1 VHLVRLFYR
10 MELYS
15 VRLLSV
21 PGEIYFSFFPLCPFS
36 GNSLFYLLALAYF
49 FWTCW
54 VGRRTFVL
62 PVMGRYT
69 GSSPLLSLLAGFFPG
84 YLAVLALNRL
94 VTLCVSMRVAPFVLC
109 VAYVVATVWLKRR
122 RVQPRIAQSWS
133 YGDAAAALLLCFSF
147 VYGVQFGAGI
157 HVTGDPSEEF
167 VRFTKQLQTADSS
180 ASRLPIFFQHHDEL
194 MHLFPL
200 FFSKIIRAD
209 ADYTFGY
216 WVLMSFARAGGVALL
231 WISLQA
237 MGAGANFAWFLTLI
251 LHIGWF
257 FVFQNNAN
265 LFDSGNPVFFEMHA
279 GRTLCSLAFFF
290 WMPIFKTIKERE
302 RAWSK
307 TELAGIALILLGLA
321 SVTISNL
328 VPFTLVAAAF
338 LFLPSALSNFDEFKK
353 WVRWTAP
360 ASLLMIFF
368 PAVGYW
374 SDSIYRNWG
383 WLMSLIVPSTF
394 LVIAL
399 RTVLRNRVWVEI
411 KSSLANP
418 VFRRF
423 LLVSAISLG
432 IALVFI
438 VNVFVLFL
446 YYKAGVGKLLG
457 IQTMGIRN
465 PFMYQAMRNPFG
477 ANPFCHQG
485 VAHCESTLRFLH
497 FYGVAIVTAIAGFL
511 ASGRESWMAKAQK
524 STELRLR
531 YFCLWFGTLLFFCA
545 VAVMDHSN
553 GNIVGAEQYW
563 FKTRF
568 LETWYYPMIGYG
580 IWMLYDSFTGWR
592 RMAIL
597 ASYGTLTLLPALFSP
612 TASMVIQFWWN
623 LRYLLSGGS

>member
-1 VHLVRLFYR
+1 MHLVGLFYR

-15 VRLLSV
+15 VRLLSR

-36 GNSLFYLLALAYF
+36 GNFLFYLLALAYLL
-49 FWTCW
+49 WTCW
-54 VGRRTFVL
+54 VGLRTFVL

-69 GSSPLLSLLAGFFPG
+69 GSRPLLSLLAGFFPG
-84 YLAVLALNRL
+84 YLAVIALNRL
-94 VTLCVSMRVAPFVLC
+94 VTLCVPMTMAPLVLC
-109 VAYVVATVWLKRR
+109 IAYVVVTIWLKRR
-122 RVQPRIAQSWS
+122 RVKPLTFTRWS
-133 YGDAAAALLLCFSF
+133 YGDAVAALILCFSF

-167 VRFTKQLQTADSS
+167 VRFSKQLQAPDAS
-180 ASRLPIFFQHHDEL
+180 ATRFPIFYQHHDEL

-200 FFSKIIRAD
+200 FFSKLTLAD
-209 ADYTFGY
+209 NDYTFAY
-216 WVLMSFARAGGVALL
+216 WVLMSFARAGGVILL
-231 WISLQA
+231 WIALQSL
-237 MGAGANFAWFLTLI
+237 GAGAYFAWFLTLI
-251 LHIGWF
+251 LHVGWF
-257 FVFQNNAN
+257 FVSRSNAN

-290 WMPIFKTIKERE
+290 WMPVFRAIKERE
-302 RAWSK
+302 SAWSK
-307 TELAGIALILLGLA
+307 TELAWVALVLLGLA

-328 VPFTLVAAAF
+328 VPFLLVAAAF
-338 LFLPSALSNFDEFKK
+338 LFLPSALSDSDDFQK
-353 WVRWTAP
+353 WVRWNAP

-374 SDSIYRNWG
+374 SDSVYKHWG
-383 WLMSLIVPSTF
+383 WLASLIVPSTF
-394 LVIAL
+394 MLIAL

-411 KSSLANP
+411 KSSLSNP

-423 LLVSAISLG
+423 LWVSAISLG
-432 IALVFI
+432 ISLVFI

-446 YYKAGVGKLLG
+446 YYKAGVGKPLG

-465 PFMYQAMRNPFG
+465 PFLYQAMRNPFG
-477 ANPFCHQG
+477 ANPFCHLG

-511 ASGRESWMAKAQK
+511 VSRREVWMARAQE
-524 STELRLR
+524 SSELRLR

-545 VAVMDHSN
+545 VGVMDNSN

-580 IWMLYDSFTGWR
+580 VWMIYDSFVGWR
-592 RMAIL
+592 RAAIL
-597 ASYGTLTLLPALFSP
+597 GSYGILTLLPAFFSP
-612 TASMVIQFWWN
+612 TASMAIQFWWN